1 MNYPSIKTIET
12 RLAEDLKKQ
21 GRYEPKRAA
30 RLIRAL
36 MGSATCDRTGGQRPC
51 DALEIINEILDGHGV
66 AVLTDNEWDS
76 YYCNIGVE
84 YVNMGDSYAPT
95 VCYDTRKQRW
105 MVCSWAD
112 LVEKDRKRFCG

>member
-12 RLAEDLKKQ
+12 RLAEPLKKQ
-21 GRYEPKRAA
+21 GKFEPKRAA

-36 MGSATCDRTGGQRPC
+36 MGAGVDHRTNGYRPS
-51 DALEIINEILDGHGV
+51 DALDEISKVLEGYGV
-66 AVLTDNEWDS
+66 AVLTDNELDS
-76 YYCNIGVE
+76 FYCNAGVL

-95 VCYDTRKQRW
+95 VCYDTRKKKW

-112 LVEKDRKRFCG
+112 LVEGDSKRFCD